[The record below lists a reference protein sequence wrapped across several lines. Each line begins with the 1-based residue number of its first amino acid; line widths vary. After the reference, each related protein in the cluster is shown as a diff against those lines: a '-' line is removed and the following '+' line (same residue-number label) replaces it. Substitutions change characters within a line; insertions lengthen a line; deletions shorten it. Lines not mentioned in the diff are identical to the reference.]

1 MAEIKKRRPALRPT
15 KRRLV
20 QLYCALLYNANIKGL
35 ALGRIYTGP
44 AKNLCVPGL
53 NCYSC
58 PGAVGACPLGALQN
72 AMAASGT
79 RAGTYVLGILML
91 YGLLLGR
98 TVCGWLCPF
107 GMVQELLHKFPT
119 PKIRKSRATRIL
131 SGLKYLL
138 LLVLVFLVPL
148 LYGLKR
154 GLPLPAFCKYICPA
168 GTLEGA
174 GGLLI
179 HPANKGLFSM
189 LGSLFARKAL
199 ILALVL
205 VSCIFCYRSFCRFL
219 CPLGALYG
227 LFSRI
232 ALAGVK
238 VDGAAC
244 TGCGACVRT
253 CPMDTRYVGDRECI
267 HCGGC
272 RKVCGPG
279 AISFRAGKTSLEQGV
294 LKDRAGGALRIL
306 LPLLLAALLA
316 FVNLRPSKE
325 APLPAGETGFEAGQ
339 FPEDFSVSLM
349 DGGSFSLYEAR
360 GHVTFINL
368 WATYCAPCVEEIP
381 YFERLRQEHEEVRI
395 LALHASLVTEDVGA
409 YLEEKGWDLDFALDD
424 EDGSVFA
431 LLGGDALLPRTI
443 VLDREGRVVYNQA
456 GSVTYEKLEKLLVRA
471 EQEQP

>member
-1 MAEIKKRRPALRPT
+1 MAERKKGRKALWPT
-15 KRRLV
+15 KRRLA

-35 ALGRIYTGP
+35 ARGRIYTGP
-44 AKNLCVPGL
+44 VKNLCVPGL

-72 AMAASGT
+72 AMASSGT

-91 YGLLLGR
+91 WGLLLGR

-107 GMVQELLHKFPT
+107 GMVQELLHKIPT

-131 SGLKYLL
+131 SGLKYLI
-138 LLVLVFLVPL
+138 LLVLVLLVPL
-148 LYGLKR
+148 LYGLKK

-179 HPANKGLFSM
+179 HPANRGLFSM

-199 ILALVL
+199 ILVLVL
-205 VSCIFCYRSFCRFL
+205 VSCVFCFRSFCRFL

-227 LFSRI
+227 LFAGI

-238 VDGAAC
+238 VDGDAC

-267 HCGGC
+267 HCGEC
-272 RKVCGPG
+272 RKVCAPG
-279 AISFRAGKTSLEQGV
+279 AISFRAGSLSLEQGRFREETGKV
-294 LKDRAGGALRIL
+294 LRIL
-306 LPLLLAALLA
+306 LPLVLIGFLISACLQ
-316 FVNLRPSKE
+316 PSAE
-325 APLPAGETGFEAGQ
+325 ASLPAGETGYEEGQ
-339 FPEDFSVSLM
+339 FPEDFTLPLM
-349 DGGSFSLYEAR
+349 GGGDFSLYETR

-381 YFERLRQEHEEVRI
+381 YFERLHQEHEEVRI
-395 LALHASLVTEDVGA
+395 LAVHASLVTEDVAA

-424 EDGSVFA
+424 EDGSVYA

-443 VLDREGRVVYNQA
+443 VLDRQGRVVYNQA
-456 GSVTYEKLEKLLVRA
+456 GSVTYEKLEELLARA
-471 EQEQP
+471 EQGQM

>member
-1 MAEIKKRRPALRPT
+1 MDDLKQRWKTLKPT

-20 QLYCALLYNANIKGL
+20 QLYCALLYNANIKGM
-35 ALGRIYTGP
+35 ARGRIYTGP

-58 PGAVGACPLGALQN
+58 PGAAGACPLGALQN

-107 GMVQELLHKFPT
+107 GMIQELLHKIPT
-119 PKIRKSRATRIL
+119 PKIRKNRITRFL

-138 LLVLVFLVPL
+138 LLVMVLLIPL
-148 LYGLKR
+148 LYGLRK

-174 GGLLI
+174 GGLLV
-179 HPANKGLFSM
+179 HPANRDLFSM
-189 LGSLFARKAL
+189 LGSIFARKAL
-199 ILALVL
+199 ILFLVL
-205 VSCIFCYRSFCRFL
+205 AACILCYRSFCRFL

-232 ALAGVK
+232 ALVGVK
-238 VDGAAC
+238 VDGTSC
-244 TGCGACVRT
+244 TGCGACVRA
-253 CPMDTRYVGDRECI
+253 CPMDTKYAGDRECI
-267 HCGGC
+267 HCGAC
-272 RKVCGPG
+272 RKVCRSR
-279 AISFRAGKTSLEQGV
+279 AISFRAGRVSLEQGV
-294 LKDRAGGALRIL
+294 FGERTEKALRIL
-306 LPLLLAALLA
+306 LPLFLAAVLL
-316 FVNLRPSKE
+316 FVNLGPSKE
-325 APLPAGETGFEAGQ
+325 APPEAGETGFEAGQ
-339 FPEDFSVSLM
+339 IPADFTLSLI
-349 DGGSFSLYEAR
+349 GGGDFSLYETR
-360 GHVTFINL
+360 GHVTMINL

-381 YFERLRQEHEEVRI
+381 YFERLREEHEEVRV
-395 LALHASLVTEDVGA
+395 LALHASLVTEDVSA
-409 YLEEKGWDLDFALDD
+409 YLEEKGWDLDFAVDH

-431 LLGGDALLPRTI
+431 LLGGTSLLPRTI

-456 GSVTYEKLEKLLVRA
+456 GSVTYDKLEELLALA
-471 EQEQP
+471 EREHE